1 LEVLVHLSS
10 QAQIPEYV
18 CIKARIPESI
28 VLDLRD
34 FGLLPPDWV
43 AVEPTVTAMI
53 GTRWLMEKASAVL
66 RVPSVVIPRESNYVL
81 NPEHPEFRQIIID
94 DPLLFEFDVR
104 LFSAG
109 NAARQ

>member
-1 LEVLVHLSS
+1 
-10 QAQIPEYV
+10 
-18 CIKARIPESI
+18 
-28 VLDLRD
+28 
-34 FGLLPPDWV
+34 
-43 AVEPTVTAMI
+43 
-53 GTRWLMEKASAVL
+53 L